1 MKKVLVLLLA
11 LGFVYSCE
19 KDPIVEP
26 VVETCE
32 SVDSYYSDLI
42 LEIAEERGYDSSVFY
57 QLNTTNPFEPG
68 YFDFYYDPNFAI
80 FRGVMAEY
88 LPLWTAARAELG
100 CN

>member
-42 LEIAEERGYDSSVFY
+42 LEIAEERGYDS
-57 QLNTTNPFEPG
+57 
-68 YFDFYYDPNFAI
+68 
-80 FRGVMAEY
+80 
-88 LPLWTAARAELG
+88 
-100 CN
+100 